1 MTTISGPCRD
11 HGRMEPWGRLGCRE
25 DPFRAGFD
33 ERFIYLG
40 HAQQELLGGLERDVA
55 SPRGLSLI
63 IGPAGTGKTTLLLK
77 LVVKMRTQGSVVFHF
92 ATPAQV
98 PTLAAMARA
107 SRAQVGLVNDRQSE
121 DIDPLVAFRSLL
133 ASLGQGQRPILIVDE
148 AQAIRDQLIEDL
160 IAFAAPA
167 PEGTSLLL
175 IILAGQP
182 LLALRLARMPLEKL
196 GVSIGR
202 RYALGTLASS
212 DVAAFIRYRLRQAG
226 CPHTMPFTRAAI
238 DQISSYAQGV
248 PGSINTLCRLA
259 VFFAA
264 EKGED
269 RITADSVELAAS
281 GALLSTEPLVR
292 SKLNFAPTSHAG
304 APPQARDRKWLQP
317 KLAVAGAGTRPK
329 ATSSRSQRRGSG
341 EDGAFT
347 FETQT
352 ASMPESGQTDWAPVR
367 TEPARCSP
375 HPARG
380 AFAWAV
386 ALVVFVLGSAAMV
399 PLVQEPHS
407 VLAARFAPWL
417 ANGVDLKT
425 HQSETSSAGRTAAG
439 HHGQQIG
446 APAQAKQPGI
456 ALGPHAPADE
466 SSWISSS
473 GAAPGPVAAQSDV
486 AYREAPEEEGE
497 FVPSSP
503 ERFSALGGSNLA
515 TEVQTE
521 GDFGAAVVVA
531 RENVVPPVAQQEV
544 PSIVMD
550 ASLDAVDT
558 PNPPS
563 ESIGAMTTGEGSESE
578 PRSKYM
584 TGARAT
590 ASDVSET
597 PSVPLFLQHGSK
609 DREAPPS
616 SERLAPRPLE
626 RALPPPQRSR
636 TTIADAEVDRLL
648 ALGRRY
654 VDSDRLVAPRFDN
667 ALTVYGGILRADPW
681 NSAALE
687 GLAAI
692 KERIMAHARAEEARG
707 DSESAHRQLSKLKLI
722 DAEYQAAT
730 GQSRSPPMFRNELG
744 IRVPDPNPPA
754 AQERP

>member
-1 MTTISGPCRD
+1 MD
-11 HGRMEPWGRLGCRE
+11 PWGRLGCRE

-55 SPRGLSLI
+55 SPRGLSLV
-63 IGPAGTGKTTLLLK
+63 IGPTGTGKTTLLRK
-77 LVVKMRTQGSVVFHF
+77 LVAKMRTQGSLVFHF
-92 ATPAQV
+92 ATPAPV
-98 PTLAAMARA
+98 PTLAAMASA
-107 SRAQVGLVNDRQSE
+107 SRAQAGLRDDRQSE
-121 DIDPLVAFRSLL
+121 DIDPLVAFRGLL
-133 ASLGQGQRPILIVDE
+133 ASVGQGQRPVLIVDE
-148 AQAIRDQLIEDL
+148 AQSSRDQLIEDL
-160 IAFAAPA
+160 IALAAPA
-167 PEGTSLLL
+167 PEGTSLLP

-182 LLALRLARMPLEKL
+182 LLALRLARMSLAKL
-196 GVSIGR
+196 GVSIGH

-226 CPHTMPFTRAAI
+226 CTHTMPFTREAI

-281 GALLSTEPLVR
+281 GALLSTEPLVQ
-292 SKLNFAPTSHAG
+292 SKLNLAPTSHAG
-304 APPQARDRKWLQP
+304 SPPQARDWKRLQP
-317 KLAVAGAGTRPK
+317 KLAVAGAGNRRK
-329 ATSSRSQRRGSG
+329 AASPRSQRTGSG
-341 EDGAFT
+341 EAGAFT

-352 ASMPESGQTDWAPVR
+352 DSEPESGQTDWAPVR
-367 TEPARCSP
+367 TEPARCSS

-380 AFAWAV
+380 AFTWAA

-417 ANGVDLKT
+417 VNGVDLKT
-425 HQSETSSAGRTAAG
+425 HQSETSRAGRTAAG
-439 HHGQQIG
+439 HHGKQIG
-446 APAQAKQPGI
+446 EPAQAKQAGI
-456 ALGPHAPADE
+456 AFGPHASADE
-466 SSWISSS
+466 SPWISSS
-473 GAAPGPVAAQSDV
+473 GAAPGPVAAQSDA

-497 FVPSSP
+497 SAPSSP
-503 ERFSALGGSNLA
+503 EQLSALGGSNLA
-515 TEVQTE
+515 TEEQTE

-531 RENVVPPVAQQEV
+531 RENVLPPVAQQEV

-550 ASLDAVDT
+550 ASLDAADT
-558 PNPPS
+558 PNPPG

-578 PRSKYM
+578 PRSEHP

-590 ASDVSET
+590 ASDLSET
-597 PSVPLFLQHGSK
+597 SSVPLFLQYQSK

-616 SERLAPRPLE
+616 SEQGAPRPLE

-636 TTIADAEVDRLL
+636 TTVADAELDRLL
-648 ALGRRY
+648 ALGRQY
-654 VDSDRLVAPRFDN
+654 VESDRLVAPRFDN

-692 KERIMAHARAEEARG
+692 RERLMSHARAEEARG
-707 DSESAHRQLSKLKLI
+707 DLESARRQLSKLKLV

-730 GQSRSPPMFRNELG
+730 GQSRIAPMFGNDLG
-744 IRVPDPNPPA
+744 MSVPDPNPPG
-754 AQERP
+754 AQEHP